1 MDRVL
6 PVLLCLTSM
15 ALTSGKFIP
24 IAVNDPKLDKTI
36 YAAELKKDD
45 EINSLYEATDESNN
59 NKGTSSPTHTS
70 NAMKL
75 LMSTQFNKIKQ
86 QDDQEK
92 ATETFDEAQF
102 QLSLKRMKAKETETH
117 QKMLGLNLK
126 RL

>member
-24 IAVNDPKLDKTI
+24 IAVDDPKLDKTI

-45 EINSLYEATDESNN
+45 EINSLYEATDESN
-59 NKGTSSPTHTS
+59 KGTSTPTHTS

-75 LMSTQFNKIKQ
+75 LMSTHFNKIKQ